1 MAVKFSI
8 LVVCLN
14 PGAKLAETVESIRKQ
29 EYRDYEIIV
38 KDGGSKDGS
47 AGLLPADEKIRLIEK
62 KDTGIY
68 DAMNQAVSEA
78 AGEYVLFL
86 NCGDLFYDGQVLTR
100 TAEAMEKNPGKGIY
114 YGDTYC
120 RKTDSLQ
127 TAPGRMTPFQC
138 FRNIPCHQ
146 SCFYARRLFADR
158 KYLPEYR
165 IRADYEHFLRCV
177 LRQKEEAVYLPFTV
191 AAYEGGGYS
200 ESKENRKRDKEEHR
214 LITKKYLT
222 GTQLFFCRAYLVV
235 TLVPLRRYLAENK
248 KFAAAYEKIKAGI
261 RK

>member
-1 MAVKFSI
+1 
-8 LVVCLN
+8 
-14 PGAKLAETVESIRKQ
+14 
-29 EYRDYEIIV
+29 
-38 KDGGSKDGS
+38 
-47 AGLLPADEKIRLIEK
+47 
-62 KDTGIY
+62 
-68 DAMNQAVSEA
+68 
-78 AGEYVLFL
+78 
-86 NCGDLFYDGQVLTR
+86 
-100 TAEAMEKNPGKGIY
+100 MEKNPGKGIY

-120 RKTDSLQ
+120 SKTDSLQ

-158 KYLPEYR
+158 QYLPEYR
-165 IRADYEHFLRCV
+165 IRADYEHFLWCV
-177 LRQKEEAVYLPFTV
+177 LKQKEEAVSLPFTV